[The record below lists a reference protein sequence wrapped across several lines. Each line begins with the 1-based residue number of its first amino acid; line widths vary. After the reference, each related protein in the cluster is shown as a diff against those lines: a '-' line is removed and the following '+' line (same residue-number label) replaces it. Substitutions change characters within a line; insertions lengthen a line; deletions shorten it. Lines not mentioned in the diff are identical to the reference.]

1 MLRGMKRAI
10 DVERGIDET
19 SELTVGELRSMA
31 TDRAARLVA
40 LRRRWEATVDL
51 HALIGALI
59 FEQARLPE
67 WLFRGLVQKLN
78 EQFNNPYVTRFL
90 AVRRTHDV
98 LGMTMDEAY
107 DWAAENID
115 DPAAS
120 GGRDT
125 MMKSYQKIRPQVA
138 KIDRIQRRP
147 RARRRRS

>member
-31 TDRAARLVA
+31 TDRAARLA
-40 LRRRWEATVDL
+40 TLRRRWEATVDL
-51 HALIGALI
+51 RAYRRLDLRASAIAGMAVQGLGA
-59 FEQARLPE
+59 E
-67 WLFRGLVQKLN
+67 LN

>member
-31 TDRAARLVA
+31 TDRAARLAA

-51 HALIGALI
+51 RAYRRLDLRASAIAGMAVQGLGA
-59 FEQARLPE
+59 E
-67 WLFRGLVQKLN
+67 LN

-125 MMKSYQKIRPQVA
+125 MMKSYQEIRPQVA

>member
-67 WLFRGLVQKLN
+67 WLFRGLMQKLN

-90 AVRRTHDV
+90 AVRRPMTFWHDDGRS
-98 LGMTMDEAY
+98 LR
-107 DWAAENID
+107 WAAENID

-125 MMKSYQKIRPQVA
+125 MMKIIPKNPT
-138 KIDRIQRRP
+138 P
-147 RARRRRS
+147 GGENRSHPAAATCP

>member
-31 TDRAARLVA
+31 TDRAARLAA

-51 HALIGALI
+51 HTLIGALI

-107 DWAAENID
+107 IGLRKTSTIPRRAVAMI
-115 DPAAS
+115 P
-120 GGRDT
+120 
-125 MMKSYQKIRPQVA
+125 KIRPQVA

>member
-31 TDRAARLVA
+31 TDRAARLAA

-78 EQFNNPYVTRFL
+78 EQFNNPYVTRFWQCAAPMAFWACRWTKPTIGL
-90 AVRRTHDV
+90 RKTSTIPRRAV
-98 LGMTMDEAY
+98 
-107 DWAAENID
+107 AEIL
-115 DPAAS
+115 
-120 GGRDT
+120 
-125 MMKSYQKIRPQVA
+125 
-138 KIDRIQRRP
+138 
-147 RARRRRS
+147 

>member
-31 TDRAARLVA
+31 TDRAARLA
-40 LRRRWEATVDL
+40 TLRRRWEATVDL
-51 HALIGALI
+51 RAYRRLDLRASAIAGMAVQGLGA
-59 FEQARLPE
+59 E
-67 WLFRGLVQKLN
+67 LN

-125 MMKSYQKIRPQVA
+125 MMKSYQKIRTQVA

>member
-31 TDRAARLVA
+31 PDRAARLAA

-78 EQFNNPYVTRFL
+78 EQFNNPYVTRFWQC
-90 AVRRTHDV
+90 AAP
-98 LGMTMDEAY
+98 MTF
-107 DWAAENID
+107 WA
-115 DPAAS
+115 
-120 GGRDT
+120 
-125 MMKSYQKIRPQVA
+125 
-138 KIDRIQRRP
+138 
-147 RARRRRS
+147 